1 MKPPHKK
8 SSADEFLNWHPDFR
22 DVAALPDLKVVR
34 TSFVVNV
41 LCITLASVSLLFTA
55 YREYE
60 GFSRRSEIRAA
71 EESMSSKQ
79 VRNNE
84 LLALNKEFNEAHRRF
99 IEAEN
104 FLQAPFATSELLVA
118 LNQSLPGNM
127 DFTRIAYDNST
138 LTLRGTIRGASET
151 ASTRVSAY
159 QEVLRSNKMIGA
171 LFPDVSLKSLDRD
184 PRTQGLSFEI
194 ILKVPST
201 TAPAAKKGAKSKP

>member
-71 EESMSSKQ
+71 EESMSS
-79 VRNNE
+79 
-84 LLALNKEFNEAHRRF
+84 KEFNEAHRRF